1 MSGTGLTW
9 GPSDQARIGKTLS
22 TVLIVDDAELFREAL
37 KAAFT
42 QEGFEVVAV
51 AADAMAGIDLARE
64 HEPELVMLDLLMP
77 GMSGLEVVGTIQKA
91 SPRSRV
97 VLLTASESAEDL
109 LAAVK
114 AGASGYLTK
123 DTPLPRLAS
132 AMRDVLNGGAAI
144 SPAMGGKL
152 FSALRD
158 ILRHQGTTSARRPEL
173 TGREVEILGLVGEGK
188 TSKEIADDL
197 YISENTVRNH
207 VRNILDKLG
216 MKSRFE
222 AVNWAYREGLI
233 NIR

>member
-1 MSGTGLTW
+1 MAS
-9 GPSDQARIGKTLS
+9 
-22 TVLIVDDAELFREAL
+22 VLIVDDAELFREAL

-42 QEGFEVVAV
+42 QEGFDVVGL
-51 AADAMAGIDLARE
+51 AADAMTGIDLARE
-64 HEPELVMLDLLMP
+64 HEPDLMMLDLLMP
-77 GMSGLEVVGTIQKA
+77 GMSGLEIVGTVIKA
-91 SPRSRV
+91 SPKTRV

-123 DTPLPRLAS
+123 DLPLPRLVES
-132 AMRDVLNGGAAI
+132 MNDVLDGGAAV

-158 ILRHQGTTSARRPEL
+158 LLRHQGSAAGRRPEL
-173 TGREVEILGLVGEGK
+173 TGRELEILGLVGAGK
-188 TSKEIADDL
+188 TSREIADEL

-222 AVNWAYREGLI
+222 AVNWAHREGLI
-233 NIR
+233 EVR

>member
-1 MSGTGLTW
+1 LAS
-9 GPSDQARIGKTLS
+9 I
-22 TVLIVDDAELFREAL
+22 LIVDDAELFREAL
-37 KAAFT
+37 KAAFS

-64 HEPELVMLDLLMP
+64 HEPDLVMLDLLMP

-97 VLLTASESAEDL
+97 VLLTTSESAEDL
-109 LAAVK
+109 LAAIK

-123 DTPLPRLAS
+123 DTPLPRLAAS
-132 AMRDVLNGGAAI
+132 MREVLDGGAAI

-152 FSALRD
+152 FSAMRD
-158 ILRHQGTTSARRPEL
+158 LLRHNGARSMRRSEL

-188 TSKEIADDL
+188 TSKEIADEL
-197 YISENTVRNH
+197 FISENTVRNH

>member
-1 MSGTGLTW
+1 M
-9 GPSDQARIGKTLS
+9 S

-64 HEPELVMLDLLMP
+64 HEPDLVMLDLLMP
-77 GMSGLEVVGTIQKA
+77 GMSGLDVLGTILKA

-132 AMRDVLNGGAAI
+132 AMRDVLEGGAAL

-152 FSALRD
+152 FSAMRD
-158 ILRHQGTTSARRPEL
+158 MLRHQGAATIRRPGL
-173 TGREVEILGLVGEGK
+173 TGREVEILGLVGAGK
-188 TSKEIADDL
+188 TSREIADEL

>member
-1 MSGTGLTW
+1 MAS
-9 GPSDQARIGKTLS
+9 
-22 TVLIVDDAELFREAL
+22 VLIVDDAELFREAL

-42 QEGFEVVAV
+42 QEGFDVVAV
-51 AADAMAGIDLARE
+51 AADAMSGIDLARE
-64 HEPELVMLDLLMP
+64 HEPDLVMLDLLMP
-77 GMSGLEVVGTIQKA
+77 GMSGLEVVGTILKA
-91 SPRSRV
+91 SPKSRV

-109 LAAVK
+109 LAAIK

-132 AMRDVLNGGAAI
+132 DMRDVLDGGAAI

-152 FSALRD
+152 FSSLRDLLRHSGATALR
-158 ILRHQGTTSARRPEL
+158 RPDL
-173 TGREVEILGLVGEGK
+173 TGRELEILGHVGEGK
-188 TSKEIADDL
+188 TSKEIAEEL
-197 YISENTVRNH
+197 FISENTVRNH

-233 NIR
+233 DIR

>member
-1 MSGTGLTW
+1 MAS
-9 GPSDQARIGKTLS
+9 
-22 TVLIVDDAELFREAL
+22 VLIVDDAELFREAL
-37 KAAFT
+37 RAAFT

-51 AADAMAGIDLARE
+51 AGDAMGGIDLARE
-64 HEPELVMLDLLMP
+64 HEPDLVMLDLLMP
-77 GMSGLEVVGTIQKA
+77 GMSGLEVVGTILKA

-109 LAAVK
+109 LAGIK

-132 AMRDVLNGGAAI
+132 DMRDVLDGGAAI

-158 ILRHQGTTSARRPEL
+158 LLRHSGSTSLRRPEL
-173 TGREVEILGLVGEGK
+173 TGREIEILGHVGEGK
-188 TSKEIADDL
+188 TSKEIAEEL
-197 YISENTVRNH
+197 FISENTVRNH

-233 NIR
+233 DIR

>member
-1 MSGTGLTW
+1 VAS
-9 GPSDQARIGKTLS
+9 
-22 TVLIVDDAELFREAL
+22 VLIVDDAELFREAL

-42 QEGFEVVAV
+42 QEGFEVAAV

-64 HEPELVMLDLLMP
+64 HEPDLVMLDLLMP
-77 GMSGLEVVGTIQKA
+77 GMSGLEVVGTIQKV

-97 VLLTASESAEDL
+97 VLLTTSESAEDL
-109 LAAVK
+109 LTAVK

-123 DTPLPRLAS
+123 DTPLPRLAA
-132 AMRDVLNGGAAI
+132 AMRDVLDGGAAI

-158 ILRHQGTTSARRPEL
+158 ILRHNGSSLARRPEL

-188 TSKEIADDL
+188 TSKEIADEL

-222 AVNWAYREGLI
+222 AVNWAHREGLI

>member
-1 MSGTGLTW
+1 M
-9 GPSDQARIGKTLS
+9 A

-64 HEPELVMLDLLMP
+64 HGPDLVMLDLLMP
-77 GMSGLEVVGTIQKA
+77 GMSGLEVLGTIQKA
-91 SPRSRV
+91 SPRSRL

-132 AMRDVLNGGAAI
+132 AMRDVLAGGAAI

-152 FSALRD
+152 FSSLRDMLRHSGSTALR
-158 ILRHQGTTSARRPEL
+158 TPEL
-173 TGREVEILGLVGEGK
+173 TGREIEILGLVGEGK
-188 TSKEIADDL
+188 TSREIAEEL

-207 VRNILDKLG
+207 VRNVLDKLG

>member
-1 MSGTGLTW
+1 LAS
-9 GPSDQARIGKTLS
+9 
-22 TVLIVDDAELFREAL
+22 VLIVDDAELFREAL
-37 KAAFT
+37 KAAFS
-42 QEGFEVVAV
+42 QEGFEVVGV
-51 AADAMAGIDLARE
+51 AADAMSGIDMARE
-64 HEPELVMLDLLMP
+64 HEPDLVMLDLLMP
-77 GMSGLEVVGTIQKA
+77 GMSGLEVVGAIQKA

-97 VLLTASESAEDL
+97 VLLTTSESAEDL

-132 AMRDVLNGGAAI
+132 AMEDVLEGGAAI

-158 ILRHQGTTSARRPEL
+158 LLRHNGATNLRRPEL
-173 TGREVEILGLVGEGK
+173 TGREIEILGLVGDGK
-188 TSKEIADDL
+188 TSKEIADEL
-197 YISENTVRNH
+197 FISENTVRNH

-233 NIR
+233 TIR

>member
-1 MSGTGLTW
+1 M
-9 GPSDQARIGKTLS
+9 A

-42 QEGFEVVAV
+42 QEGFDVVAV

-64 HEPELVMLDLLMP
+64 HEPDLVMLDLLMP
-77 GMSGLEVVGTIQKA
+77 GMSGLEVVGTIVKA
-91 SPRSRV
+91 SPKSRV

-109 LAAVK
+109 LSAVK

-123 DTPLPRLAS
+123 DTQLPRLAA
-132 AMRDVLNGGAAI
+132 AMRDVLDGGAAI

-158 ILRHQGTTSARRPEL
+158 LLRHSGATPLRRPDL
-173 TGREVEILGLVGEGK
+173 TGREIEILGMVGVGK
-188 TSKEIADDL
+188 TSKEIADEL
-197 YISENTVRNH
+197 FISENTVRNH

-233 NIR
+233 DIR

>member
-1 MSGTGLTW
+1 MAS
-9 GPSDQARIGKTLS
+9 
-22 TVLIVDDAELFREAL
+22 VLIVDDAELFREAL

-42 QEGFEVVAV
+42 QEGFSVVAV
-51 AADAMAGIDLARE
+51 AGDAMSGIDLARE
-64 HEPELVMLDLLMP
+64 HEPDLVMLDLLMP

-109 LAAVK
+109 LESVK

-123 DTPLPRLAS
+123 DTPLPRLAA
-132 AMRDVLNGGAAI
+132 AMRDVLAGGAAI

-152 FSALRD
+152 FTALRD
-158 ILRHQGTTSARRPEL
+158 LLRHDGSTSLRTPGL
-173 TGREVEILGLVGEGK
+173 TGREIEILALVGEGK
-188 TSKEIADDL
+188 TSKEIADEL

-233 NIR
+233 NIH

>member
-1 MSGTGLTW
+1 M
-9 GPSDQARIGKTLS
+9 ARI
-22 TVLIVDDAELFREAL
+22 LIVDDAELFREAL
-37 KAAFT
+37 KAAFS
-42 QEGFEVVAV
+42 QEGFDVVGV

-64 HEPELVMLDLLMP
+64 HEPDLVMLDLLMP
-77 GMSGLEVVGTIQKA
+77 GMSGLEVVGTIQKE

-97 VLLTASESAEDL
+97 VLLTTSESAEDL
-109 LAAVK
+109 LAAIK

-123 DTPLPRLAS
+123 DTPLPRLAA
-132 AMRDVLNGGAAI
+132 AMRDVLDGGAAV

-158 ILRHQGTTSARRPEL
+158 LLRHNGSMSARRPEL
-173 TGREVEILGLVGEGK
+173 TGREVEILGMVGEGK
-188 TSKEIADDL
+188 TSKEIADVL

-216 MKSRFE
+216 LKSRFE

-233 NIR
+233 EIR

>member
-1 MSGTGLTW
+1 MAS
-9 GPSDQARIGKTLS
+9 
-22 TVLIVDDAELFREAL
+22 VLIVDDAELFREAL
-37 KAAFT
+37 KAAFS
-42 QEGFEVVAV
+42 QEGFEVVGV
-51 AADAMAGIDLARE
+51 AADAMSGIDLARE
-64 HEPELVMLDLLMP
+64 HEPDLVMLDLLMP
-77 GMSGLEVVGTIQKA
+77 GMSGLEVVGAIQKA

-97 VLLTASESAEDL
+97 VLLTTSESAEDL

-132 AMRDVLNGGAAI
+132 AMQDVMEGGAAI

-158 ILRHQGTTSARRPEL
+158 LLRHSGTTAVRRPEL
-173 TGREVEILGLVGEGK
+173 TGREIEILSLVGDGK
-188 TSKEIADDL
+188 TSKEIAEEL
-197 YISENTVRNH
+197 FISENTVRNH

-216 MKSRFE
+216 LKSRFE

>member
-1 MSGTGLTW
+1 M
-9 GPSDQARIGKTLS
+9 A

-64 HEPELVMLDLLMP
+64 HEPDLVMLDLLMP
-77 GMSGLEVVGTIQKA
+77 GMSGLEVLGTIQKA

-132 AMRDVLNGGAAI
+132 AMRDVLAGGAAI

-152 FSALRD
+152 FSSLRDMLRHSGSTALR
-158 ILRHQGTTSARRPEL
+158 TPEL
-173 TGREVEILGLVGEGK
+173 TGREIEILGLVGEGK
-188 TSKEIADDL
+188 TSREIAEEL

-207 VRNILDKLG
+207 VRNVLDKLG

-222 AVNWAYREGLI
+222 AVNWAYRQGLI

>member
-1 MSGTGLTW
+1 MAAS
-9 GPSDQARIGKTLS
+9 
-22 TVLIVDDAELFREAL
+22 VLIVDDAELFREAL
-37 KAAFT
+37 KVAFT
-42 QEGFEVVAV
+42 QEGFQVAGV

-64 HEPELVMLDLLMP
+64 HEPDLVMLDLLMP
-77 GMSGLEVVGTIQKA
+77 GMSGLEVVATIIKA

-123 DTPLPRLAS
+123 NTPLPRLVS
-132 AMRDVLNGGAAI
+132 AMREVLDGGAAV

-158 ILRHQGTTSARRPEL
+158 LLRHDGATSIRRPEL
-173 TGREVEILGLVGEGK
+173 TGREIEVLGLVGEGK
-188 TSKEIADDL
+188 TSREIAEQL
-197 YISENTVRNH
+197 FISENTVRNH